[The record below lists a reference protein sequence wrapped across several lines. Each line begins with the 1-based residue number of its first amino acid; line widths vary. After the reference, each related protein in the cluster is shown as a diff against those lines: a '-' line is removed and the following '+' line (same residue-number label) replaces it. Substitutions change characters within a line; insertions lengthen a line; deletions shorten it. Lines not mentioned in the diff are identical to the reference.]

1 MDFLLELAL
10 LRGDLVGLLLVEL
23 DAVHPELASRLD
35 AELVSLQLEVRE
47 GLDQPN
53 QREVALLVAALLG
66 APVAELEGHVLL
78 LQLLLERVGVEYA
91 AVADIL
97 LLVLLGE
104 DLCLDLRLVVEDGLT
119 HLLPLDRVEVDK
131 IVELVLE
138 WFLVKLGRFFPL
150 DLLVDIGASAVL
162 LDLEAFLLE
171 PLALAFHEVGVVVY
185 HVVLGHAKV
194 LQDLGQEVIRLDEG
208 TLDVVGLLW
217 LLPEEL

>member
-1 MDFLLELAL
+1 VDFLLELAL

-35 AELVSLQLEVRE
+35 AELVRLQLEVRE

-119 HLLPLDRVEVDK
+119 NFLPLDRV
-131 IVELVLE
+131 
-138 WFLVKLGRFFPL
+138 
-150 DLLVDIGASAVL
+150 
-162 LDLEAFLLE
+162 
-171 PLALAFHEVGVVVY
+171 
-185 HVVLGHAKV
+185 
-194 LQDLGQEVIRLDEG
+194 
-208 TLDVVGLLW
+208 
-217 LLPEEL
+217 